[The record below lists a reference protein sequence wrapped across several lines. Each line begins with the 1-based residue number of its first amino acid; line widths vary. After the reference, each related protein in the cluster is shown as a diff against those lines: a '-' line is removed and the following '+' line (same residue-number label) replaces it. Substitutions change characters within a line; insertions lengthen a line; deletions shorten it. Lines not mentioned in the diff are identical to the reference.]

1 MSGNRERHTARVP
14 AHARPRRLSRR
25 VGSVASRRSSLIW
38 NRTEH
43 LCGPASASPHA
54 TEAVQARTG
63 CHKTKTKPHHHS
75 ARDHFASSSPPPSSA
90 PASPSPRRRRVGGS
104 TSRRAPPSDPP
115 QVNPSALLCSLSLR
129 LARRGCS
136 AGALACSGWLRCA
149 ADRFWRLGA
158 VLVSAWGGGG
168 LAGGSRGGVGEVV
181 L

>member
-54 TEAVQARTG
+54 TEAIQARTG

-90 PASPSPRRRRVGGS
+90 PASSSPRRRRVGGS
-104 TSRRAPPSDPP
+104 TSRVPRRRPASGKP
-115 QVNPSALLCSLSLR
+115 LCSLSPSRAAGLFRGGAGVLR
-129 LARRGCS
+129 LA
-136 AGALACSGWLRCA
+136 
-149 ADRFWRLGA
+149 A
-158 VLVSAWGGGG
+158 VCC
-168 LAGGSRGGVGEVV
+168 R
-181 L
+181 

>member
-14 AHARPRRLSRR
+14 AHAHARPRRLSRR

-90 PASPSPRRRRVGGS
+90 PASPSPRRRRLGGS
-104 TSRRAPPSDPP
+104 TSRVPRRRPASGKP
-115 QVNPSALLCSLSLR
+115 LCSLSLR

-136 AGALACSGWLRCA
+136 AGALVCSGWLRCA

-168 LAGGSRGGVGEVV
+168 LAGGSRGGVGEDV